1 MRVDDINRLRGRIER
16 VIMEFGSP
24 IIPLTLLFE
33 ELGHAGLTG
42 IGWGIL
48 AGAICA
54 VAIEL
59 GYEVQVMGRRVL
71 LVKKSKRG
79 EKAK

>member
-1 MRVDDINRLRGRIER
+1 MRVDDINKLRGKIER
-16 VIMEFGSP
+16 MITEFGGP

-33 ELGHAGLTG
+33 KLGYTGLTG

-48 AGAICA
+48 AGAISA

-71 LVKKSKRG
+71 LVS
-79 EKAK
+79 EKVK